1 MKESSEPP
9 CKKLKSGILDDFST
23 NTYNDIFRTG
33 AKPVNLTG
41 DEVDPKL
48 PGAEYHKVGIGRTKG
63 GRGPESWSMSCS
75 DKLVKWAHAGL
86 QGGMLSNVFLGP
98 ITPKTFVFGPCKSDH
113 GSVFRALSR
122 IGNENVEF
130 NFVENPEFKFSP
142 KNVFKSRVNEK
153 VKVVPCSSA
162 IIWSIYSGGSEQL
175 EGKRGV
181 KHGTGKSENSLKNR
195 KCHSNFAPKYL
206 LERFKTLPCAVNL
219 DWSTLGSYR
228 ELKSNSTYYNLRV
241 KEVEEKISWKK
252 HDRILDEFEC

>member
-1 MKESSEPP
+1 MCADLLIKMSEPIIRVKSTWLKQDDSGKYSLDANLHFYSSALPCGDASIIPMKESSEPP

-162 IIWSIYSGGSEQL
+162 IIWSIYSGGSEVNIFNYNICL
-175 EGKRGV
+175 FLH
-181 KHGTGKSENSLKNR
+181 KHLYR
-195 KCHSNFAPKYL
+195 LYF
-206 LERFKTLPCAVNL
+206 RF
-219 DWSTLGSYR
+219 
-228 ELKSNSTYYNLRV
+228 
-241 KEVEEKISWKK
+241 
-252 HDRILDEFEC
+252 